1 MMFDNGENFMKILI
15 TGGTTFVSKFAA
27 EYFVKSSNHVTVIN
41 RGSRKQI
48 DGVNLICCDRM
59 ELKNTLKEKHYDVIL
74 DITAYTDGHIR
85 SLLDSGEVLNKTT
98 VKELFCEMIIDCI
111 ERLKQNIGFLNIT
124 QDFIFYMCDSTYSSL
139 ENEELMKKTVD
150 SDILDKL
157 NNIA

>member
-1 MMFDNGENFMKILI
+1 MNILI

-27 EYFVKSSNHVTVIN
+27 EYFVKSGNHVTVIN

-85 SLLDSGEVLNKTT
+85 SLLDSGVTFDDYIFISTSFQVSEKNK
-98 VKELFCEMIIDCI
+98 
-111 ERLKQNIGFLNIT
+111 RLVMRASKRKS
-124 QDFIFYMCDSTYSSL
+124 IF
-139 ENEELMKKTVD
+139 
-150 SDILDKL
+150 
-157 NNIA
+157 